1 METTNQGVA
10 ANETT
15 DGLGYAAAQFVARS
29 VDCQQRCLL
38 SCGDG
43 SVGHSISVQGGAGI
57 AAQAL
62 LDERGLSVLVSAP
75 RRQARCVATYSGSL
89 EPWAWDLRRR
99 GTSEGARQ
107 AKHRPQVM
115 RGGSADSRSRRD
127 ASLTGILFDAYGTL
141 FDVYSLGSLA
151 EELFPGNGAAL
162 ATLWRE
168 KQVDYTRLRTLS
180 DRYVDFLTV
189 TEEALRFSCDR
200 LRLVLSD
207 DACRRLLGQYHRLT
221 AYPEVFPA
229 LKLLRA
235 RGFALAILSNGT
247 PAMLESA
254 ISAAGMSG
262 LFTHVLSADPVR
274 KFKTAPEVY
283 QLGVDAFDRPA
294 EQLVFVSS
302 NGWDACCAAGF
313 GYRTLWINRIGDPVE
328 RLGILPTG
336 QGRSMND
343 IFSFLGLDE
352 RPGGRG

>member
-1 METTNQGVA
+1 VETTNQGFA
-10 ANETT
+10 ANKTT
-15 DGLGYAAAQFVARS
+15 DGLAYAAAQFVARS

-43 SVGHSISVQGGAGI
+43 SAGHSLSVQGGAGI

-89 EPWAWDLRRR
+89 EPRAWDLRRR
-99 GTSEGARQ
+99 GTPDGARQ
-107 AKHRPQVM
+107 AKHRPQV
-115 RGGSADSRSRRD
+115 RGGSTDSLSRRD
-127 ASLTGILFDAYGTL
+127 GSLTGILFDAYGTL
-141 FDVYSLGSLA
+141 FDVYSLGWLA
-151 EELFPGNGAAL
+151 EELFPGDGAAL

-207 DACRRLLGQYHRLT
+207 GACRRLLGQYHRLT
-221 AYPEVFPA
+221 AYPEVLPA
-229 LKLLRA
+229 LELLRA

-274 KFKTAPEVY
+274 KYKTAPEVY
-283 QLGVDAFDRPA
+283 QLGVDAFDHPA

-313 GYRTLWINRIGDPVE
+313 GYQTLWINRIGGPVE